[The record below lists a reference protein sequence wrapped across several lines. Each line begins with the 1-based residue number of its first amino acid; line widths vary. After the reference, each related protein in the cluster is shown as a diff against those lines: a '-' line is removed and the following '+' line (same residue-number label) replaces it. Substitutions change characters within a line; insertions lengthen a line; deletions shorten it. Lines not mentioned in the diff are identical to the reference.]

1 MICPTLISKSSDW
14 SKKKKVNESR
24 SVFHPVPVEGCWK
37 QQFTEYMSETDDQ
50 YLKDEVPQSRK
61 DDVHKAFVS
70 SPCNILVKNGQ
81 LFLCPV
87 V

>member
-1 MICPTLISKSSDW
+1 MKA
-14 SKKKKVNESR
+14 R

-37 QQFTEYMSETDDQ
+37 QQFTEYMSETDDH
-50 YLKDEVPQSRK
+50 YLKDE
-61 DDVHKAFVS
+61 VHKAFVS